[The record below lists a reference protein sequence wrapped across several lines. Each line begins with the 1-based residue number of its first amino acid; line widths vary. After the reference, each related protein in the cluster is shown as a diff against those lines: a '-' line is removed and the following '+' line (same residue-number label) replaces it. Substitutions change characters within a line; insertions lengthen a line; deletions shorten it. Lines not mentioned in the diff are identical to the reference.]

1 VELTSKNIAVYIF
14 TAPGIQEEQV
24 PNGLNLA
31 LEILGKF
38 GHGSDPWSRIFK
50 P

>member
-1 VELTSKNIAVYIF
+1 VEPASKDIVVYVF

-24 PNGLNLA
+24 SDGLRLA
-31 LEILGKF
+31 LEILEKF
-38 GHGSDPWSRIFK
+38 GHGSDPWSKIFK

>member
-1 VELTSKNIAVYIF
+1 VIYIF

-24 PNGLNLA
+24 SDGLRLA
-31 LEILGKF
+31 LELLEKF
-38 GHGSDPWSRIFK
+38 GYGKEVWSKIFK